1 MVFAAGLLVP
11 VIPVGID
18 FSSELTFPEEETV
31 STGFLLMSAQA
42 LGFILALVVLQLAI
56 INSTLGL
63 GMITLCALIASL
75 ISLVIKEDL
84 RRIKFIRDF
93 RPEDI
98 VNKDELI
105 SSLRLSSQFGP

>member
-11 VIPVGID
+11 IIPVGID

-42 LGFILALVVLQLAI
+42 LGFFLALIVLQLALI
-56 INSTLGL
+56 SSTLGL

-75 ISLVIKEDL
+75 ITLFINEDL

-98 VNKDELI
+98 VNKDQI
-105 SSLRLSSQFGP
+105 ITSFKLSS